1 AKFKGTWNVIKLE
14 TSKGEEDKGKE
25 ISITFHD
32 DGSVDFKKGS
42 ESKKGK
48 YKLNLAAK
56 PKEIDLIP
64 DEGDDVG
71 KGIYQFEK
79 DKLLVG
85 GGADEAALK
94 KEKALFKGT
103 WKIVKMENAK
113 GEDDGFKGAEVRF
126 DEAGNLELHK
136 CGETKKATYKLNPK
150 AKPKEID
157 ITIEDDGT
165 KTIKGIY

>member
-1 AKFKGTWNVIKLE
+1 MMKLVLGGFVVSAALLVGGEEAALKKERAKFKGTWNVIKLE
-14 TSKGEEDKGKE
+14 TPRSEEDKGKE

-71 KGIYQFEK
+71 KGIYQFDK
-79 DKLLVG
+79 DKLKV
-85 GGADEAALK
+85 A
-94 KEKALFKGT
+94 F
-103 WKIVKMENAK
+103 
-113 GEDDGFKGAEVRF
+113 GEGK
-126 DEAGNLELHK
+126 
-136 CGETKKATYKLNPK
+136 
-150 AKPKEID
+150 
-157 ITIEDDGT
+157 
-165 KTIKGIY
+165 

>member
-1 AKFKGTWNVIKLE
+1 MMKLCL
-14 TSKGEEDKGKE
+14 TGFVVS
-25 ISITFHD
+25 
-32 DGSVDFKKGS
+32 
-42 ESKKGK
+42 
-48 YKLNLAAK
+48 AA
-56 PKEIDLIP
+56 
-64 DEGDDVG
+64 
-71 KGIYQFEK
+71 
-79 DKLLVG
+79 LLVG
-85 GGADEAALK
+85 GGADEAGLK
-94 KEKALFKGT
+94 KEQALFKGT

-165 KTIKGIY
+165 KTIKGIYEIEKNKLKLCVEAVPDSARPAEFAVKDNTAIMIVTMERAK